1 MSNKQTLGRRP
12 VLLLGVAVTVGFLV
26 VFLTS
31 AIKNVI
37 PAYFVPMANF
47 FDVSRA
53 EFAIGPT
60 VFMVVYG
67 LMSPVIGA
75 VADRFGARNTI
86 SGGLLLAGT
95 SFLTAA
101 LVPNH
106 AVFVVAYG
114 IGAAIAFT
122 AVSYIPVGI
131 LVDEL
136 FPPDRRGISYAL
148 LTNGTALGF
157 IVLSPAWIALS
168 QNTDWRLIFGALG
181 LIYLVPLALAN
192 HFLLKSPAGS
202 DSSPSAPDKRPPI
215 PLRKRLDHVLRTP
228 GFWVLSASF
237 FGCGVTMGFI
247 DVHIVAHMQ
256 ETNSSAPVISG
267 ALIVLGVT
275 EIIGAVV
282 AGRLCDRF
290 PGRYILAGA
299 YLLRGLSLLVL
310 VFVPGAIGS
319 FAFAAVFG
327 VSYMGTVI
335 ATTLYALD
343 IFDVGSKG
351 LALGLIWLTHQLGSA
366 ASSQGGG
373 IAFTQLGSYL
383 PAIVTAAV
391 ISFFSFSL
399 VMLVAPRRASSTTGL
414 DHEYL

>member
-1 MSNKQTLGRRP
+1 MSDKQTLNRRP
-12 VLLLGVAVTVGFLV
+12 ALLLGVAVTIGFLV

-47 FDVSRA
+47 FNVSRA

-75 VADRFGARNTI
+75 VADRYGARNTI
-86 SGGLLLAGT
+86 SGGLVLAGT
-95 SFLTAA
+95 SFLAAA

-106 AVFVVAYG
+106 TVFVVTYG

-157 IVLSPAWIALS
+157 IVLSPAWIVLS
-168 QNTDWRLIFGALG
+168 QDTNWRLIFGALG
-181 LIYLVPLALAN
+181 LIYLAPLALVN
-192 HFLLKSPAGS
+192 HFLLKSSARP
-202 DSSPSAPDKRPPI
+202 DSSASASALKPST
-215 PLRKRLDHVLRTP
+215 PLRGRLGHVLRTP

-256 ETNSSAPVISG
+256 EVKDRKS
-267 ALIVLGVT
+267 
-275 EIIGAVV
+275 VV
-282 AGRLCDRF
+282 
-290 PGRYILAGA
+290 
-299 YLLRGLSLLVL
+299 
-310 VFVPGAIGS
+310 
-319 FAFAAVFG
+319 
-327 VSYMGTVI
+327 
-335 ATTLYALD
+335 
-343 IFDVGSKG
+343 
-351 LALGLIWLTHQLGSA
+351 
-366 ASSQGGG
+366 
-373 IAFTQLGSYL
+373 
-383 PAIVTAAV
+383 
-391 ISFFSFSL
+391 
-399 VMLVAPRRASSTTGL
+399 
-414 DHEYL
+414 